1 MNDSIKK
8 IGYYNKN
15 MLSQNIIAILVIIFI
30 VGFGAY
36 IYYHLHKDE
45 DQLESFSMTGNNT
58 PKHTKG
64 KMCSQMDEPIR
75 VLGEDSIRV
84 LGEESQRIP
93 KKKSKRAYDTSRPD
107 MSSKRNSETKSDM
120 SNNNSP
126 IVILS
131 KKHSK
136 LFSDQD
142 DDTYSPTEIELDD
155 AMMPNDMHLMPSNFD
170 QTDPNE
176 TWDESFGLPLMS
188 KEEKKKFFNKMQ
200 QNHKKYEKSI
210 SEFAKHQTDRSTII
224 KTDTTIDP
232 FKPDH
237 RSKKLKGQTIKE
249 IYDAQVAGP
258 KAKPKKIKKRTSTTV
273 VYENESELNGGLL
286 AGTKELHGYDGIN
299 NSHKSAD
306 FGNEFYTNEFTKF
319 DT

>member
-15 MLSQNIIAILVIIFI
+15 MLSRNIIIILVVIFI

-36 IYYHLHKDE
+36 IYYQFNEDKDQFNE
-45 DQLESFSMTGNNT
+45 DTNKIESFSMSTDNT
-58 PKHTKG
+58 SKYTKG
-64 KMCSQMDEPIR
+64 VMSSRTEEPIC
-75 VLGEDSIRV
+75 VLGD
-84 LGEESQRIP
+84 GPQRIL
-93 KKKSKRAYDTSRPD
+93 KKKSIHTQNKSK
-107 MSSKRNSETKSDM
+107 SQSLSKRNLENKSNISDD
-120 SNNNSP
+120 NSP

-131 KKHSK
+131 KKHSD
-136 LFSDQD
+136 LFSDRD
-142 DDTYSPTEIELDD
+142 DNDTYSPTEVELDD
-155 AMMPNDMHLMPSNFD
+155 TMMPNDMHLMPSNYD

-258 KAKPKKIKKRTSTTV
+258 KAKPKKIKNRTSTTV

-286 AGTKELHGYDGIN
+286 SGTKELHGYDGIN